1 MRLTFFYHCHVLPLL
16 SVSRSLRSLPAVLI
30 RRSIHSRLYC
40 GSTWLRHFRRFHFFY
55 PYESYCLLLPVFLL
69 LHLGWAL
76 RNPTGWVCWAIV
88 GRSSIWFPRLQ
99 RSISFVEW
107 HDSSHCSYGVLFQR
121 PWESPP
127 SPANSRIRFFSYM
140 RNPKKSSEFF
150 SI

>member
-1 MRLTFFYHCHVLPLL
+1 MWQAPISNLHICSPCNRSFDLRSGQV
-16 SVSRSLRSLPAVLI
+16 VSLRCSLLKSFHLRSSFWRI
-30 RRSIHSRLYC
+30 RHLLHNEHSL
-40 GSTWLRHFRRFHFFY
+40 GHDS
-55 PYESYCLLLPVFLL
+55 FLL
-69 LHLGWAL
+69 WGLHFLHLGWAL